1 MKNFNFL
8 ANLSLFTALT
18 ATGFASSP
26 EKPDEG
32 EPSKSTPVI
41 DWKAIRLAREA
52 RQAALNPQASVVS
65 TSNAPT
71 STSNALAEV
80 IPEIPFIASTTTTTT
95 TSSLPLAENDETQGE
110 ESEEPENVRAPIP
123 PMRDRVMGNLLEE
136 ELNAVLS
143 NEGQSDEEL
152 ARAIYEQEQLLVA
165 LLPPKPQ
172 PMTDP
177 QPPASSPLQSAMP
190 QPSAPMSSFVSP
202 GDSDEELAE
211 KLQAE
216 DLMKSAMERLTW
228 VMEKQKFTSP
238 NALSQNSN
246 VNNPWLVEKVSA
258 VMKINYGEVPLTL
271 ENLNFLS
278 EIVTADINVG
288 RTGHNIIPTEAVKAI
303 LSNQLNS

>member
-8 ANLSLFTALT
+8 ASLSLFTALT

-41 DWKAIRLAREA
+41 DWEAIRLAREA
-52 RQAALNPQASVVS
+52 RQAPLNPQASVVS

-95 TSSLPLAENDETQGE
+95 TSSLPVAENDETQGDE
-110 ESEEPENVRAPIP
+110 GEEPENVRAPIP
-123 PMRDRVMGNLLEE
+123 PMRDRVIGNPLEE

-152 ARAIYEQEQLLVA
+152 ARAIYEQEQLLAA
-165 LLPPKPQ
+165 LLPPRPQ
-172 PMTDP
+172 PMADP
-177 QPPASSPLQSAMP
+177 QPSASSPLQSAMP
-190 QPSAPMSSFVSP
+190 QPSAPISSFVSP
-202 GDSDEELAE
+202 GDSDEELAA

-216 DLMKSAMERLTW
+216 DLMKSAMKQLAW
-228 VMEKQKFTSP
+228 AMEKEKFASP

-246 VNNPWLVEKVSA
+246 VNDLWLVDKVSD
-258 VMKINYGEVPLTL
+258 VMKTNYSEFPLTFETL
-271 ENLNFLS
+271 DTMS
-278 EIVTADINVG
+278 EFIAVDINIG
-288 RTGHNIIPTEAVKAI
+288 RTGDNIISPAAVRAI
-303 LSNQLNS
+303 LTNQL